1 MAYEIQLTSRAQKS
15 LKKLEKRVLAK
26 IASIID
32 SLETDP
38 RPNGVKK
45 MKGHDNRYRV
55 REGDYRVV
63 YQIDDG
69 KLLVLI
75 IDIGHRKDIYR

>member
-15 LKKLEKRVLAK
+15 LKKLEKRVLVK
-26 IASIID
+26 IASLID
-32 SLETDP
+32 SLENDP

-69 KLLVLI
+69 KLLILI
-75 IDIGHRKDIYR
+75 IDLGHRKDIYR